1 MNKLTFDGK
10 WLDTAPL
17 KGKFTAGEKN
27 VDVWEIAGPRI
38 YGSIDLSALN
48 WAMVGATDH
57 DTITSDEMQFS
68 VNGDRIAL
76 VWHVSDRMTAL
87 AGTLALHLVGTRDG
101 AEVMKIRSAGTVVA
115 ESLTGSVEPQVDLG
129 EETLNRIVAAQGDA
143 AASAQKAETAAD
155 QAEEAVAHGP
165 QIGAQGQWQTWD
177 AAAGAY
183 TDTGVAAQGPQG
195 EKGETG
201 AVGPQGEQGPK
212 GDTGAQGPKGEQ
224 GEVGPTGPKGDQGVQ
239 GLQGEKG
246 EKGDTGD
253 TGPAGPQGERGETGP
268 TGPQG
273 PKGEKGDTGAVG
285 PQGPKGDKG
294 DPGADGTSFT
304 VLGLVSAVAGLPA
317 AGSPGDAWAVGTAD
331 SNSVYVWDTAAAA
344 WTDLGPLKGPKG
356 DKGEPGVQGPQG
368 LPGEAGAQ
376 GPKGEP
382 GPAGKDGAQGPQGD
396 TGPAGK
402 DGAQG
407 PQGLPGADGAQGP
420 KGDTGPAGEPGAQG
434 PKGDKGETGPQGE
447 MGPKGDKGDTGS
459 PGPPGKS
466 AYQVAAE
473 GGYLGTE
480 AEFNAA
486 LAGIDNKLDKISS
499 AAAGDLAVT
508 TADGSVKDSGASFS
522 FISFRSN
529 YVSTDIAKSQGAG
542 ADVYFSQREIAGT
555 VFATNTPFTVTFP
568 EDDARP
574 GFIQLNGV
582 LFSSANI
589 EKGEAATFSKKSL
602 HYLYQEDGQGLAGT
616 NLYVYYEGGQIK
628 YSVSGRI
635 SDPKPGKKYF
645 VLPFATSLFEELVPK
660 TGGTMTGNLVA
671 ANPAAGVQGVANQV
685 YVAGDAA
692 IGTQPNGTTVF
703 RYEVV

>member
-10 WLDTAPL
+10 WLDTGPL

-27 VDVWEIAGPRI
+27 VDVWEIAGPRM
-38 YGSIDLSALN
+38 YGSIDLSTLA
-48 WAMVGATDH
+48 WAMVGATEH

-68 VNGDRIAL
+68 VDGERITL
-76 VWHVSDRMTAL
+76 VWHVGEGMTAVHGPL
-87 AGTLALHLVGTRDG
+87 HLHLVGTRDG
-101 AEVMKIRSAGTVVA
+101 AEVMKIRSAGTAVA
-115 ESLTGSVEPQVDLG
+115 ESLSGRVDPQTNFSEDA
-129 EETLNRIVAAQGDA
+129 LNKILAAQGDA
-143 AASAQKAETAAD
+143 AASAQKAETAAN

-165 QIGAQGQWQTWD
+165 QIDAQGQWQTWD

-183 TDTGVAAQGPQG
+183 TNTGVAAQGPQG

-201 AVGPQGEQGPK
+201 AVGPQGEQGLK

-268 TGPQG
+268 EGPEG

-356 DKGEPGVQGPQG
+356 DKGETGAQGPQG

-382 GPAGKDGAQGPQGD
+382 GADGAQGPKGD

-480 AEFNAA
+480 AQFNEA
-486 LAGIDNKLDKISS
+486 LAGV
-499 AAAGDLAVT
+499 AGT
-508 TADGSVKDSGASFS
+508 TAK
-522 FISFRSN
+522 
-529 YVSTDIAKSQGAG
+529 
-542 ADVYFSQREIAGT
+542 AD
-555 VFATNTPFTVTFP
+555 
-568 EDDARP
+568 
-574 GFIQLNGV
+574 
-582 LFSSANI
+582 
-589 EKGEAATFSKKSL
+589 AAL
-602 HYLYQEDGQGLAGT
+602 
-616 NLYVYYEGGQIK
+616 
-628 YSVSGRI
+628 
-635 SDPKPGKKYF
+635 
-645 VLPFATSLFEELVPK
+645 PK

-671 ANPAAGVQGVANQV
+671 ANPAAGALGVANQV